1 MKKKYL
7 GFALAALVGGAFVAC
22 GDGDVVTPGIEDQ
35 AALYTDSTAY
45 LDHIAEATAACKQD
59 PVCSAKMNGT
69 PVETSSSSSVPITE
83 PDDAT
88 SSPSSSP
95 SSSAS
100 TPVNPTGSSSS
111 VAINFSSSS
120 AVSPALSSSSVTI
133 VDDGTVNGT
142 CAPVPAI
149 ISKGASTVWTF
160 TIETP
165 AGLSGIT
172 ASQKASYSWS
182 LPNSVELDTAGIG
195 VKTVT
200 RTYAASGSF
209 GATLVVDGNT
219 VQCSPL
225 QVNGA
230 PITGCTC
237 TPTADT
243 VDVASGA
250 ATATWNVTGCT
261 STGAEITGYTWTGA
275 TGTGESATASLSTK
289 GETITP
295 TVTVANNDNT
305 STEFTCGAVKAIDS
319 SAPEYEIDGTGV
331 TIPSGSC
338 GTVTVAGNLRITH
351 SYVGTDCT
359 VGLTIDG
366 TAYADETVAQCNV
379 YYGKLSYDG
388 VSVSAGQQVC
398 VTVSGAASD
407 MTFTIY

>member
-59 PVCSAKMNGT
+59 PVCASKMNGT
-69 PVETSSSSSVPITE
+69 PVETSSSSSAPITE

-88 SSPSSSP
+88 SSSSSSP

-111 VAINFSSSS
+111 VVINFSSSS
-120 AVSPALSSSSVTI
+120 TVSPALSSSSSVTI

-142 CAPVPAI
+142 CAPVPAT

-160 TIETP
+160 TIKTP

-182 LPNSVELDTAGIG
+182 LPNSAELEAAGVG
-195 VKTVT
+195 VKEATG
-200 RTYAASGSF
+200 TYAASGSF

-219 VQCSPL
+219 IQCSPL

-237 TPTADT
+237 TPTAET

-319 SAPEYEIDGTGV
+319 SAPEYEISGSD
-331 TIPSGSC
+331 ILMPSGAC
-338 GTVTVAGNLRITH
+338 GTVTTAGNLRLNTAGWQATNCSI
-351 SYVGTDCT
+351 V
-359 VGLTIDG
+359 LTIG
-366 TAYADETVAQCNV
+366 SNKQEKSFANCNFSNEFPTA
-379 YYGKLSYDG
+379 
-388 VSVSAGQQVC
+388 VSVGDQAC
-398 VTVSGAASD
+398 VEITGADSVKVVV
-407 MTFTIY
+407 TTW